1 MKKTCLLIMLIT
13 ATLLSSCEKEQDM
26 YRVLPAEQAGKPV
39 LAAHDDIVIALD
51 NLEST
56 TTFKWKKADLGAPA
70 APEYTLFVKTAEDK
84 DAQRVSSAFADSLD
98 VKLED
103 LNKLLIAAGLEPG
116 NAVDVDFLVEA
127 SLSDNY
133 KVTSAPIK
141 VKVTPFKPLYP
152 DAVYMIGKEFGDWK
166 WGDPG
171 VVEMI
176 PVNGHAGKFWAVRY
190 FADPDNGFKWNT
202 KKDWGGDFFSLGKD
216 VGFTTKGNDA
226 YVSEAGFY
234 IVVIDYTVNTI
245 TFEPAQVYG
254 MGDCFGGWN
263 TGKYPFTADG
273 NVMKITT
280 KEAGDLRIYANASA
294 AGVRGDWWRMEFIL
308 RDGKI
313 EYRGNGGD
321 QEPRVN
327 VGAGKTVTL
336 DFNKGTGTVN

>member
-1 MKKTCLLIMLIT
+1 MKKLNLFIILIVTVLLF
-13 ATLLSSCEKEQDM
+13 SCEKEQDM

-39 LAAHDDIVIALD
+39 LAAHDDIVIKLD

-56 TTFKWKKADLGAPA
+56 TTFKWKKADLGVPA
-70 APEYTLFVKTAEDK
+70 APEYTLYVKTGEDK

-116 NAVDVDFLVEA
+116 KAADVNFFVEA
-127 SLSDNY
+127 SLYSEY
-133 KVTSAPIK
+133 KVTSELIK
-141 VKVTPFKPLYP
+141 LKVTPFKPVYP
-152 DAVYMIGKEFGDWK
+152 DAVYMIGQAFGGWDWGNPK
-166 WGDPG
+166 I
-171 VVEMI
+171 VEMT
-176 PVNGHAGKFWAVRY
+176 PVNGHAGKFWAVRH
-190 FADPDNGFKWNT
+190 FANPGDGFKWNT

-216 VGFTTKGNDA
+216 VGFTTEGGNA
-226 YVSEAGFY
+226 FVSEAGFY
-234 IVVIDYTVNTI
+234 IVLIDYTINTI
-245 TFEPAQVYG
+245 TIEPAQVYG

-273 NVMKITT
+273 NEMKITT
-280 KEAGDLRIYANASA
+280 ANSGDLRIYANSSA
-294 AGVRGDWWRMEFIL
+294 AGVGGDWWRMEFIL

-313 EYRGNGGD
+313 EYRGNGDD

-336 DFNKGTGTVN
+336 DFNSGTGTVN